1 MNVLLWELI
10 IAGEAFQMVTSAFE
24 ALSKKDEDVSK
35 SRRSCG
41 DSSAFHK
48 FFKGKVKSEGPV
60 MEADSDEESDTL
72 EPSPV
77 RTPSPKV
84 PSSKSESIYYGPPP
98 PKPVKSVVLEYTE
111 WGTPRISFRDISP
124 ERQEGARLK
133 MGVPTFKPK
142 VVGRM

>member
-1 MNVLLWELI
+1 MNVLLCELI

-24 ALSKKDEDVSK
+24 ALSIKDEYVSK
-35 SRRSCG
+35 SRGSCA
-41 DSSAFHK
+41 DSSAFQT

-77 RTPSPKV
+77 KTPSPQV

>member
-1 MNVLLWELI
+1 
-10 IAGEAFQMVTSAFE
+10 MVTSAFE
-24 ALSKKDEDVSK
+24 ALSIKDEDVSK
-35 SRRSCG
+35 SRGSCA
-41 DSSAFHK
+41 DSCAFQK

-60 MEADSDEESDTL
+60 MEADSDEENDT
-72 EPSPV
+72 PV
-77 RTPSPKV
+77 KTPSPKV

-124 ERQEGARLK
+124 ERREGARLK

-142 VVGRM
+142 LVRRM

>member
-24 ALSKKDEDVSK
+24 ALSIKDEDVSK
-35 SRRSCG
+35 SRGSYG
-41 DSSAFHK
+41 DSSAYQK

-72 EPSPV
+72 EPPPV
-77 RTPSPKV
+77 KTPSPKI

-124 ERQEGARLK
+124 ERREGARLT